1 MHNTK
6 KHRLGIVDFALVD
19 LGLNHLEA
27 LIYQY
32 VARFEKNKK
41 PCFASIP
48 HIAKELRL
56 SEPSTKRYIQKL
68 IKLGFLKQTDRGRGR
83 VLTTNGIKTIPINGI
98 KLIGNGIKLIRD
110 RDQIDPGEWDQIDP
124 LPIKDLP
131 IEDLPIEQ
139 YQTAARPKPLQNNS
153 QISDQSGFVM
163 QWDESRRVMVRRK
176 VD

>member
-1 MHNTK
+1 M
-6 KHRLGIVDFALVD
+6 
-19 LGLNHLEA
+19 
-27 LIYQY
+27 
-32 VARFEKNKK
+32 
-41 PCFASIP
+41 
-48 HIAKELRL
+48 
-56 SEPSTKRYIQKL
+56 
-68 IKLGFLKQTDRGRGR
+68 
-83 VLTTNGIKTIPINGI
+83 NGI

-153 QISDQSGFVM
+153 QISDQSCFVM
-163 QWDESRRVMVRRK
+163 QWDESRQVMIRRK